1 VILDR
6 GEPSVGPWRVMSLVE
21 FAPLVLDAI
30 GPVVDRPRI
39 VGVDGRTASGKT
51 TLARRLAGMVA
62 SSAVVHTDDIA
73 WWHSAAITVA
83 RDTSLLIGEG
93 VGAGRR
99 ELAHLVAA
107 VIWA

>member
-1 VILDR
+1 
-6 GEPSVGPWRVMSLVE
+6 
-21 FAPLVLDAI
+21 
-30 GPVVDRPRI
+30 
-39 VGVDGRTASGKT
+39 
-51 TLARRLAGMVA
+51 MVA

-99 ELAHLVAA
+99 ELAHLVTA
-107 VIWA
+107 VIGA